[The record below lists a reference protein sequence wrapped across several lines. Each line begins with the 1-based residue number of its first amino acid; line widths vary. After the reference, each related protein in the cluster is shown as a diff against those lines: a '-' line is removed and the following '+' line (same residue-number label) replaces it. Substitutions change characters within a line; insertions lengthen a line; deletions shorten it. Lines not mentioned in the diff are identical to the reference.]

1 MEKVSD
7 ALIASTFQK
16 VKDVDIFSLK
26 AYMER
31 TRGVET
37 STQGILMDVFVNLP
51 FFILNLIVGFFS
63 IILRFFE
70 NFSLYESYR
79 QTVFNASKK
88 LWDNLSGSGN
98 YNNSLLYLLIAL
110 SVFSIFLSF
119 LKRRFF

>member
-51 FFILNLIVGFFS
+51 FFILNLIVGFFLLS
-63 IILRFFE
+63 YDFLRISVFMNPIDKLFLMLRRSFGIIYLALVIIIIL
-70 NFSLYESYR
+70 YC
-79 QTVFNASKK
+79 
-88 LWDNLSGSGN
+88 
-98 YNNSLLYLLIAL
+98 
-110 SVFSIFLSF
+110 IF
-119 LKRRFF
+119 